1 MKKSLVTSVS
11 LPADTALLWK
21 GKRKE
26 IMKFAERYLR
36 IQMRKQVKREVT
48 RSYNRQLGKKF
59 IIISTRF
66 SSAEYDTFHYIAAA
80 LRVSVSSLIYGLIKL
95 WQKPSRRAIRR
106 FFCINYCS
114 VASKWD
120 SEAGFLEEFVTFW
133 FSDDGFT
140 KNHPFSRTT

>member
-11 LPADTALLWK
+11 LPIAEAQFWK

-48 RSYNRQLGKKF
+48 RAYNRQLGKKF
-59 IIISTRF
+59 IVISTRF

-95 WQKPSRRAIRR
+95 WQKPSRHAIRR
-106 FFCINYCS
+106 FFCSNYYALS
-114 VASKWD
+114 SKWD
-120 SEAGFLEEFVTFW
+120 IEAGFLEEFVTFW
-133 FSDDGFT
+133 LADEENS
-140 KNHPFSRTT
+140 PCVAIPEM